1 LELAMATEPKPTI
14 TSIEHIPKTEH
25 GKGFP
30 PFDATTFASQLV
42 WLVLA
47 FAVLYL
53 LMARVALP
61 RIGSILEARRT
72 AIADDLAAADRL
84 KGDSDAALAAY
95 EKSLAEARARAQSIA
110 DETRAKEAAA
120 AEENRKELED
130 ELNAKLGAAE
140 QTIAATK
147 ASAMGNVRGIATEAA
162 AAIVERLMGT
172 APAAEDVNRAVADV
186 LKR

>member
-1 LELAMATEPKPTI
+1 MATSQ
-14 TSIEHIPKTEH
+14 TSTSVGHIPASEH

-30 PFDATTFASQLV
+30 PFDATTFASQLI
-42 WLVLA
+42 WLALTFVI
-47 FAVLYL
+47 LYV

-72 AIADDLAAADRL
+72 HIADDLAAAERL
-84 KGDSDAALAAY
+84 KGESDAALATY
-95 EKSLAEARARAQSIA
+95 EKSLADARGRAQAIA
-110 DETRAKEAAA
+110 NETRAKEAAA
-120 AEENRKELED
+120 SQASRKALEA

-147 ASAMGNVRGIATEAA
+147 AAAMGNVRTIATEAA
-162 AAIVERLMGT
+162 AAIVARLIGT
-172 APAAEDVNRAVADV
+172 APAAQDVDRAVADV